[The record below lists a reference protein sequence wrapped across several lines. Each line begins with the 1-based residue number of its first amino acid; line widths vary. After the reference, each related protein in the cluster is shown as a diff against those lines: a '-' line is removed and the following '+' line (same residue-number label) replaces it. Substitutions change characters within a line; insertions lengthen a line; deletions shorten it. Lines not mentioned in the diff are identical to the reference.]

1 MEENKNVDKDY
12 GQEKAEKSFI
22 NFQLII
28 RTIILNWYWFI
39 LSTIICMGLA
49 AIYLRYTTPTYQT
62 IAKLLI
68 KDQENNKRQSIAN
81 ATNLGIM
88 SNSAGI
94 DNEMEIIKS
103 RSVSQDA
110 VRDLK
115 LYVNYSTKGRVKE
128 ITYYETNLEIRFL

>member
-12 GQEKAEKSFI
+12 GQEKAEKSSI

-128 ITYYETNLEIRFL
+128 MGI